1 MAYAQTNVSFII
13 LFSFMFITELFYF
26 CNAQFLVWRLNAI
39 ISLSDIINDWYA
51 CYMLQCCFTILLN
64 INTYFDTLSSL
75 QNVRK
80 SWSVQDVR
88 WIA

>member
-1 MAYAQTNVSFII
+1 MPYAQTNVSFII
-13 LFSFMFITELFYF
+13 LFSFMFITELFCF
-26 CNAQFLVWRLNAI
+26 CNARLLVWRLNAI
-39 ISLSDIINDWYA
+39 ISLSDMINDWYA

-64 INTYFDTLSSL
+64 INTYFDTLSIL

-80 SWSVQDVR
+80 SWSAQDVP